1 MFLHQETSANSETDI
16 AAEICAQYRFVVD
29 SVVEQCAK
37 SSDPLLS
44 PASWPLT
51 NFPSQKDRSRM
62 NKTRKRRK
70 RSGEA
75 LGREG
80 TEQVHAGLVDS
91 VQKNMDLGRVTRR
104 SGKRRLYVF
113 PQYLN
118 VCLIWRSV
126 EWLIC

>member
-1 MFLHQETSANSETDI
+1 
-16 AAEICAQYRFVVD
+16 
-29 SVVEQCAK
+29 
-37 SSDPLLS
+37 
-44 PASWPLT
+44 
-51 NFPSQKDRSRM
+51 M

-70 RSGEA
+70 REGEA
-75 LGREG
+75 LRGEGRE
-80 TEQVHAGLVDS
+80 QVQAGLVGS

-113 PQYLN
+113 SQYLN